1 MKYFFGGTLTV
12 IGLLMMLWWGV
23 LALFATLAGISW
35 LGVAL
40 VLGGGLMA
48 FSGGLLTADWD
59 AKDAKDSDKKSGA
72 RRWPVSKILF
82 SACFIAAI
90 ALLLIGLWHIFT
102 LGQIIAS
109 VFLVIVGFIG
119 AFAAAL
125 AALAQE

>member
-1 MKYFFGGTLTV
+1 MKYFFGGTLTA
-12 IGLLMMLWWGV
+12 IGLLMTLWWGV

-59 AKDAKDSDKKSGA
+59 AKDGDKKAAA
-72 RRWPVSKILF
+72 RPLPVSKILF
-82 SACFIAAI
+82 SICFIAAI

-102 LGQIIAS
+102 LGQIMAS
-109 VFLVIVGFIG
+109 VFLVMVGFIG
-119 AFAAAL
+119 AFATAL